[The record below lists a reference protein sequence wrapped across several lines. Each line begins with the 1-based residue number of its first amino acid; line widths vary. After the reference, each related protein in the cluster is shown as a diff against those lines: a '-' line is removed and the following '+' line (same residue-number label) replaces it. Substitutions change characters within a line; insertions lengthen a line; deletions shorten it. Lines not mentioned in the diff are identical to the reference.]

1 MNDGNKQ
8 VLFRPV
14 PKSAFRFRCHK
25 DIACFTRCCADLDL
39 ILTPYDIV
47 RLKNR
52 LELSSD
58 EFLDRYTVTK
68 FNKPYRFPM
77 INLKMDP
84 DPGRKCP
91 FVTPDGCTL
100 YEDRPGA
107 CRIYPIGRAALKVD
121 RENETREKFFIVDEE
136 HCLGF
141 GEDREWTLEEWM
153 AGEGVDEYNVMNDQW
168 LEILTSPRS
177 LGRKEDIPRKIQMFF
192 MASYNLDK
200 FRRLILETR
209 FLDLFQIKAE
219 KVEALA
225 VDDVRLMQFAF
236 EWLKFSL
243 FGVKTIQIRPSGDA

>member
-1 MNDGNKQ
+1 MNDGTKQ

-14 PKSAFRFRCHK
+14 VRSTFRFRCHK
-25 DIACFTRCCADLDL
+25 DMACFTRCCADLDL
-39 ILTPYDIV
+39 VLTPYDIV

-52 LELSSD
+52 LQFSSD

-68 FNKPYRFPM
+68 FNRHYRFPL
-77 INLKMDP
+77 INLKMDQ
-84 DPGRKCP
+84 DRRCP
-91 FVTPDGCTL
+91 FVAPQGCTI

-107 CRIYPIGRAALKVD
+107 CRIYPLGRAALKVD
-121 RENETREKFFIVDEE
+121 RGKETREKFFIVDEE

-153 AGEGVDEYNVMNDQW
+153 ASEGVDEYNVMNDQW
-168 LEILTSPRS
+168 LEILTSQRS
-177 LGRKEDIPRKIQMFF
+177 LGKKGDIPRKIQMFY

-200 FRRLILETR
+200 FRRLIFETR
-209 FLDLFQIKAE
+209 FFDLFQV
-219 KVEALA
+219 KVEQVEAIA

-243 FGVKTIQIRPSGDA
+243 FGEQTIQIKS